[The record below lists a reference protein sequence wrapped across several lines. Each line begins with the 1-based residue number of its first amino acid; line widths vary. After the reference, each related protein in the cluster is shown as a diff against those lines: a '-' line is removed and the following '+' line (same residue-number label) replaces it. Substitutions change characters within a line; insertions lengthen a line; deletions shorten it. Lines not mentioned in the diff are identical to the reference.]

1 MMEAMSSEFR
11 CRPHSRPS
19 RFFHLFGYIPRGPAL
34 NLSVEDAE
42 CTTTEPQRSTALLTG
57 EVRPALVAERQ
68 NPIGATTLAG

>member
-1 MMEAMSSEFR
+1 MPSTFTTEPILSSLWL
-11 CRPHSRPS
+11 HSDGTS
-19 RFFHLFGYIPRGPAL
+19 LSENPATL

-42 CTTTEPQRSTALLTG
+42 CTTTEPQMSTALQTG